1 MSTDIIMPQLGES
14 IAEGTVVKWLIPVG
28 GAIQKDE
35 SLLEVETE
43 KVTLEIPSPT
53 TGLLK
58 EVIIHEGET
67 VPVGTLLAHI
77 ESAPSSEVINRVG
90 GVVLR
95 PMEPASEGEQ
105 HHSPAVRQMA
115 KEHGIDL
122 SRVKGTGV
130 GGRVTKKDV
139 LDFVAQSSPQ
149 TEIAATGSESS
160 MGEDLLPFTQMRKT
174 IADRMVKSKQTS
186 AHVSTFFEADFSGIA
201 TFREGRNLTYLPF
214 VIRATARAL
223 LDVPIVN
230 SSWGEQGI
238 VVKKDIHVGIATF
251 REGRNLTY
259 LPFVIRATARALR
272 DMPIVNS
279 SWGEQGIAV
288 KKDIHIGI
296 ATALE
301 DGLLVPVVRYADR
314 KGLTQLAKE
323 IADLA
328 ERARSKKLSPEEVQG
343 GTFTI
348 TNHGGFGSLFSTPII
363 HQPQIAIL
371 GVGAIQ
377 KRAIVM
383 NDAIAIRPMGYL
395 SLSFDHR
402 VIDGATADQFMA
414 KVKHYVEQSQWERI
428 L

>member
-186 AHVSTFFEADFSGIA
+186 AHVATFFEADFSGIA

-238 VVKKDIHVGIATF
+238 VVKKDIHVGIAT
-251 REGRNLTY
+251 
-259 LPFVIRATARALR
+259 AL
-272 DMPIVNS
+272 D
-279 SWGEQGIAV
+279 
-288 KKDIHIGI
+288 
-296 ATALE
+296 

>member
-1 MSTDIIMPQLGES
+1 MATDIIMPQLGES

-43 KVTLEIPSPT
+43 KVTLEIPSPA
-53 TGLLK
+53 TGLLN
-58 EVIIHEGET
+58 EIIVQEGQT
-67 VPVGTLLAHI
+67 VPVGTLLARV
-77 ESAPSSEVINRVG
+77 ERVPPSEVINRVG
-90 GVVLR
+90 GVVVR
-95 PMEPASEGEQ
+95 PMEPASAGDQ
-105 HHSPAVRQMA
+105 HHSPAVRQLA
-115 KEHGIDL
+115 REHGIDL
-122 SRVKGTGV
+122 SQVKGTGV
-130 GGRVTKKDV
+130 GGRVAKKDV
-139 LDFVAQSSPQ
+139 LDFIEQSRVQ
-149 TEIAATGSESS
+149 TEIAAPGSEPS
-160 MGEDLLPFTQMRKT
+160 MSEDLLPFTQMRKT

-186 AHVSTFFEADFSGIA
+186 AHVATFFEADFSGIA
-201 TFREGRNLTYLPF
+201 GFREALRQSSGQSRSLTYLPF
-214 VIRATARAL
+214 VVRAVTRAIR
-223 LDVPIVN
+223 DV
-230 SSWGEQGI
+230 S
-238 VVKKDIHVGIATF
+238 
-251 REGRNLTY
+251 
-259 LPFVIRATARALR
+259 
-272 DMPIVNS
+272 IVNS

-288 KKDIHIGI
+288 KKDIHVGI

-328 ERARSKKLSPEEVQG
+328 ERARSKQLSPEEVQG

-371 GVGAIQ
+371 GIGAIQ
-377 KRAIVM
+377 KRAVVIH
-383 NDAIAIRPMGYL
+383 DAIAIRPMGYL

-414 KVKHYVEQSQWERI
+414 KVKHYLEQSDWEQI